1 MEASRPENSPAAAL
15 PAGAALGYDPAKPLM
30 TGQDL
35 LDSPLIGLWDED
47 EDRDSPVIARELRE
61 RNQRR
66 DWS

>member
-1 MEASRPENSPAAAL
+1 
-15 PAGAALGYDPAKPLM
+15 M

-47 EDRDSPVIARELRE
+47 DDRDSTVIARELRE